1 MSKFFNVKFCES
13 SYELELQLLELLE
26 LLASRKRFTC
36 LARTIPGHDLDG
48 VDGVD
53 GVDDV
58 DETGIATD
66 SLRPSVTSTTS
77 MRQAA
82 PESLATSAATSPETR
97 TI

>member
-1 MSKFFNVKFCES
+1 LCES
-13 SYELELQLLELLE
+13 SYKLLELLELE

-36 LARTIPGHDLDG
+36 LARPISGHA
-48 VDGVD
+48 VDDVD

-58 DETGIATD
+58 DAVDETGIVMD
-66 SLRPSVTSTTS
+66 SLRLSVTSTTS